1 MSCFTVNKLK
11 EVVGAKSFLTAVK
24 ASPSPKRKA
33 GGGKKSDACKE
44 SSTTNTDFVY
54 HKSPQTVTKR
64 NQEQVFAGSPVPSI
78 HQSNEWDVVSLNP
91 SSLETL
97 SHLRDENQELSH
109 RIYQIVEER
118 DYFENSLSKVQLEKL
133 RLMKERDDLLDK
145 QSGRYEERLVELH
158 SVIAELTR
166 QLEEKTRE
174 HIPEESDEE
183 ENSTSL
189 ASTSPHDQS
198 KTVSDLASGTSTDI
212 IDAQAVEAGKR
223 LVEQYGLDHPDLALF
238 RLTSSCHASTNSLQ
252 MLAIQEEL
260 SDAKDRNIQLTARL
274 QQRES
279 DLSLVGKQLEEVTLE
294 KERLRNQVK
303 EFQNQVALLPPCV
316 PISVGN
322 KGGERAPR
330 GQDSPDAVETSEAKM
345 AEKKKIK
352 RLECQPLRP
361 LQLQS
366 SVKENCEGL
375 RFSSDDESQPKVTG
389 LELVRNGISN
399 KIVAEHLAKD
409 IQDSSSMNEL
419 SHSFFDPSFFQ
430 SGFMEAKMR
439 EFEIEMERLSS
450 RMESLKAQ
458 NEVLNLTLA
467 EAKNNSDN
475 LTVLIGR
482 YESNNTAQNLAAT
495 YADHV
500 IESLEVL
507 NILIETEMGILLANC
522 KMSGLDDLVSAGDL
536 EASPEELLE
545 RARSNRKDAEQTAR
559 LLLQRLESVLRPDSG
574 LEIPYPPPPPP
585 IDAHALQWED
595 SSGYSQATSSAS
607 TSLDHKS
614 MPLIPLGYGTL
625 SVYDP
630 EREHRPEDFHLREVI
645 AELKHK
651 RSSIRSTIT
660 KLEFSHPDN
669 QEPEHTEP
677 RSTITAKLAAARTA
691 DLEMAVLVQELMTMR
706 EERSDVRAQVYF
718 LERENQSLKLVI
730 NSHQEQEG
738 ILRSHI
744 RHLETE
750 LDAQDISLNELTQSD
765 FHQLRTDMRCRI
777 TELLQ
782 SLEKVKRNS
791 ELRQHQQDEVIA
803 DLKRSNATLFESLER
818 TRKKYQSKMKRMERQ
833 ILQSFIPKE
842 LMSNNCDIQSQPG
855 SIYSS
860 LSTETDQTSD

>member
-64 NQEQVFAGSPVPSI
+64 NQE
-78 HQSNEWDVVSLNP
+78 
-91 SSLETL
+91 
-97 SHLRDENQELSH
+97 
-109 RIYQIVEER
+109 
-118 DYFENSLSKVQLEKL
+118 QLEKL

-595 SSGYSQATSSAS
+595 SSGYSQAT
-607 TSLDHKS
+607 
-614 MPLIPLGYGTL
+614 
-625 SVYDP
+625 
-630 EREHRPEDFHLREVI
+630 
-645 AELKHK
+645 
-651 RSSIRSTIT
+651 
-660 KLEFSHPDN
+660 
-669 QEPEHTEP
+669 

>member
-595 SSGYSQATSSAS
+595 SSGYSQATS
-607 TSLDHKS
+607 TNDPPFD
-614 MPLIPLGYGTL
+614 PLSPN
-625 SVYDP
+625 
-630 EREHRPEDFHLREVI
+630 
-645 AELKHK
+645 
-651 RSSIRSTIT
+651 
-660 KLEFSHPDN
+660 N

-855 SIYSS
+855 N
-860 LSTETDQTSD
+860 LHT

>member
-11 EVVGAKSFLTAVK
+11 EVVGGKSFLTAVK

-33 GGGKKSDACKE
+33 GAVKKNDSCKE

-54 HKSPQTVTKR
+54 HKSPQPVSKR

-78 HQSNEWDVVSLNP
+78 HQPGEWDLLSVNP

-109 RIYQIVEER
+109 RIHQIVEER

-174 HIPEESDEE
+174 HIPEESDED

-189 ASTSPHDQS
+189 ASTSPHEQS

-212 IDAQAVEAGKR
+212 IDAQAVEAGRR

-260 SDAKDRNIQLTARL
+260 SDAKERNIQLTARL

-279 DLSLVGKQLEEVTLE
+279 DLSLVGKQLEEVTVE
-294 KERLRNQVK
+294 KEKLRNQVK

-316 PISVGN
+316 PTSVGN
-322 KGGERAPR
+322 KSGGRAPR
-330 GQDSPDAVETSEAKM
+330 GQNSPDTIETSEAKM

-352 RLECQPLRP
+352 RIECGSSK
-361 LQLQS
+361 QLQFQS
-366 SVKENCEGL
+366 PMKESTS
-375 RFSSDDESQPKVTG
+375 FTSDDESQPKVTG
-389 LELVRNGISN
+389 LELVKNGISN

-482 YESNNTAQNLAAT
+482 YESNNTAQNLAAS

-522 KMSGLDDLVSAGDL
+522 KASGLDDLVSTGDL
-536 EASPEELLE
+536 EASPEELME

-559 LLLQRLESVLRPDSG
+559 SLLQRLESVLRPDSG
-574 LEIPYPPPPPP
+574 LEMPYPPPPPP
-585 IDAHALQWED
+585 IDANALQWED

-607 TSLDHKS
+607 TSLDQKS
-614 MPLIPLGYGTL
+614 MPLVPMGYGTL
-625 SVYDP
+625 SLYDP
-630 EREHRPEDFHLREVI
+630 ERECRPEDFHLREVI
-645 AELKHK
+645 SELKHN

-669 QEPEHTEP
+669 QEPEQREP
-677 RSTITAKLAAARTA
+677 RSTITAKMAAARTA

-706 EERSDVRAQVYF
+706 EERSDLRAQAYF

-744 RHLETE
+744 RHLESE
-750 LDAQDISLNELTQSD
+750 LEAQDIVRESLNELTQSD

-803 DLKRSNATLFESLER
+803 DLKRANAALFESLER
-818 TRKKYQSKMKRMERQ
+818 TRKKYQNKMKRMERQ